1 MSYEEAAYRYAQ
13 ALPVP
18 PRVVK
23 LPLGLI
29 RFAGQFS
36 PSLEYNARIMKT
48 VLDYYETFKAS
59 DAWDELGR
67 PVDDHR
73 GVRPPAILN
82 PRRFFPRACLA
93 MPGLLP
99 T

>member
-29 RFAGQFS
+29 RFAGHFS
-36 PSLEYNARIMKT
+36 RSYDYNARIMQT
-48 VLDYYETFKAS
+48 VLDYY
-59 DAWDELGR
+59 
-67 PVDDHR
+67 
-73 GVRPPAILN
+73 
-82 PRRFFPRACLA
+82 
-93 MPGLLP
+93 
-99 T
+99 